1 MATVVNPPEHTVQ
14 KVILQGVSW
23 ETYERLL
30 ADFEE
35 SHAAH
40 FTYDR
45 GVLEIMV
52 LSTEHER
59 LNRTIALLI
68 EMVAA
73 EIGIDVDNVGSNTLK
88 REDLARGFEP
98 DTCFYIQNAERVSGK
113 ARIDLMVDP
122 PPDLVVAIDI
132 THPSLDKLPIYA
144 AVGVPEVW
152 RYDGKALTIYTLEG
166 ESYRVPEESMSLP
179 GVTSVQLSRFIED
192 SKTMKRTA
200 WLQSI
205 RDWARQ

>member
-1 MATVVNPPEHTVQ
+1 MATVVSPPEQTGQ

-23 ETYERLL
+23 ETFERLL

-35 SHAAH
+35 SHAVH
-40 FTYDR
+40 FAYDR
-45 GVLEIMV
+45 GMLEIMV
-52 LSTEHER
+52 LSMEHER
-59 LNRTIALLI
+59 FNRTIALLI

-73 EIGIDVDNVGSNTLK
+73 EIGIDVNNVGSNTLK

-98 DTCFYIQNAERVSGK
+98 DTCFYIQNAERVRGK
-113 ARIDLMVDP
+113 AHIDLMVDP
-122 PPDLVVAIDI
+122 PPDLVVEIDI
-132 THPSLDKLPIYA
+132 TRPSLNKLPIYA

-152 RYDGKALTIYTLEG
+152 RYDGKTLTIYTLEG
-166 ESYRVPEESMSLP
+166 ESYRVQEENVALP
-179 GVTSVQLSRFIED
+179 GVTSLQLSRFIED
-192 SKTMKRTA
+192 SKAMKRTA